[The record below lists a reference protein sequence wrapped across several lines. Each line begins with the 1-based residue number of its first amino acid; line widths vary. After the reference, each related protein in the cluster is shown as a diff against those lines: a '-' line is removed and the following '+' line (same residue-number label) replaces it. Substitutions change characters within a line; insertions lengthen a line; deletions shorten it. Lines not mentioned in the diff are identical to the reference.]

1 MTNRPLAAAIQRQGL
16 GRDLAA
22 LAVAIGLL
30 LTACGGDS
38 EAPADA
44 AAQPFYLEADVVVG
58 SRAATIGTNRPPASE
73 TTTTAIRWWNRDA
86 RHARWELGGLTGVLD
101 GKRIWIHAR
110 DANTFSSEPLP
121 PLPDGFVAWSLPMSL
136 LIGPTNTADLDAF
149 MADLRTRADTVAV
162 AGSETLLGRMATI
175 VEARPASRSSSQ
187 GGSGP
192 EVESSHG
199 SVRYWVDEERM
210 FVMRVEVRDEVQD
223 ADAVVTRLDYPAE
236 ISDDVIEF
244 VPPPGAI
251 EVRP

>member
-1 MTNRPLAAAIQRQGL
+1 MNRPLAVLIQRQALGHGL
-16 GRDLAA
+16 AV

-30 LTACGGDS
+30 LAACGDS
-38 EAPADA
+38 EEPADA
-44 AAQPFYLEADVVVG
+44 PAQPFYLEAEVVVL
-58 SRAATIGTNRPPASE
+58 SRAATIGTNLPPAGE

-86 RHARWELGGLTGVLD
+86 RHARWELGGVVGVLD
-101 GKRIWIHAR
+101 GERIWIYA
-110 DANTFSSEPLP
+110 SEPLP
-121 PLPDGFVAWSLPMSL
+121 PVPEGFVAWSLPMSL

-149 MADLRTRADTVAV
+149 MADLRTRADTVAT
-162 AGSETLLGRMATI
+162 AGSQPVLGRDTTI

-192 EVESSHG
+192 EVERSHG

-210 FVMRVEVRDEVQD
+210 FVMRVEVRDEVRD

-236 ISDDVIEF
+236 IADDVIEF